1 MRGNERNEK
10 AWIPKK
16 LTVEILL
23 RILKW
28 IAGLGH
34 VLKLIVRYLNIFTC
48 RLVFNNIFRMNF
60 DLNRKSRARDVPEV

>member
-1 MRGNERNEK
+1 MRGNEEYGK

-28 IAGLGH
+28 TTCIGH
-34 VLKLIVRYLNIFTC
+34 GLKLIVRYLNIFTC

-60 DLNRKSRARDVPEV
+60 S